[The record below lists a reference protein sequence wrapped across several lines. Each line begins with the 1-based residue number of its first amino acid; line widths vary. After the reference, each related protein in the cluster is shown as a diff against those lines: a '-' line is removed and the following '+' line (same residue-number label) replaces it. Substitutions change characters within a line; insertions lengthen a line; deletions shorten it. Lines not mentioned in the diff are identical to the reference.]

1 MAQAIVSKDYQ
12 VEIPE
17 DARREVPLATGQKV
31 QVFARNGVI
40 TLVPDR
46 PLSALRGF
54 LKGMNIDGTREKR
67 TVFEGHRL
75 HRTSSCRSEPGI

>member
-1 MAQAIVSKDYQ
+1 MAQATVSKDYQ

-17 DARREVPLATGQKV
+17 EVRREVSLVSGQRV

-54 LKGMNIDGTREKR
+54 LKGMDIEGVREKEDR
-67 TVFEGHRL
+67 V
-75 HRTSSCRSEPGI
+75 

>member
-17 DARREVPLATGQKV
+17 DARREVPLVTGQQV

-46 PLSALRGF
+46 PLAALRGF
-54 LKGMNIDGTREKR
+54 LKGMNIEGAREKKDR
-67 TVFEGHRL
+67 V
-75 HRTSSCRSEPGI
+75 

>member
-17 DARREVPLATGQKV
+17 EVRREVALVTGQKV
-31 QVFARNGVI
+31 NVFAKNGVI

-54 LKGMNIDGTREKR
+54 LKGMNIEGVREKEDR
-67 TVFEGHRL
+67 V
-75 HRTSSCRSEPGI
+75 

>member
-17 DARREVPLATGQKV
+17 EVRREVSLVTGQKV
-31 QVFARNGVI
+31 HVFARNGVI

-54 LKGMNIDGTREKR
+54 LKGMDIEGVREKEDR
-67 TVFEGHRL
+67 V
-75 HRTSSCRSEPGI
+75 

>member
-1 MAQAIVSKDYQ
+1 MAHAIVSKDYQ

-17 DARREVPLATGQKV
+17 EVRREVSLVTGQKV
-31 QVFARNGVI
+31 HVFARNGVI

-54 LKGMNIDGTREKR
+54 LKGMNIEGVREKEDR
-67 TVFEGHRL
+67 V
-75 HRTSSCRSEPGI
+75 